1 VTARP
6 LFEPLTGGHLLGE
19 PQRKSAVVS
28 NSNPPATGR
37 KDLKMFTRKWLP
49 ATAAALMTTAGVVTA
64 DSYFG
69 VTGEMEEGTTLTID
83 NVTAESAGTLDVYDY
98 HTGERGELLASVDL
112 NAGAN
117 SDVRVDLDQEPRSD
131 VMAVVMIDG
140 EMAAMTEIE
149 IEDDAM

>member
-1 VTARP
+1 
-6 LFEPLTGGHLLGE
+6 
-19 PQRKSAVVS
+19 
-28 NSNPPATGR
+28 
-37 KDLKMFTRKWLP
+37 MFTRKWLP
-49 ATAAALMTTAGVVTA
+49 ATAAALMTTAGVATA